1 MPSGKRFSLTWS
13 LTVLFNASWLTR
25 SQISQWRLRR
35 ISVLEAD
42 LLKRITINT
51 NDLTRLNHEELDQLE
66 KICVKLMVPPEE
78 RQLSVAV
85 DDEGSDGRVPRRI
98 EILSILS
105 RYEASLISGRNK
117 ALHLLYGLKAAS
129 AAAEDDA
136 RTVWASPANGRL
148 PKPQ

>member
-1 MPSGKRFSLTWS
+1 M
-13 LTVLFNASWLTR
+13 
-25 SQISQWRLRR
+25 
-35 ISVLEAD
+35 
-42 LLKRITINT
+42 
-51 NDLTRLNHEELDQLE
+51 
-66 KICVKLMVPPEE
+66 KLMVPPEE